1 MREQPRMAWAKIAPQ
16 LLGIVALSA
25 FFVTGTRSE
34 PVPRMSF
41 PEIARHLRVGMD
53 MADVHAM
60 LSVNGACPGAM
71 CGSPYS
77 WCRFYVDSE
86 GKHELVVISVRKTN
100 LPAGHYDQQL
110 VSWQL
115 NR

>member
-1 MREQPRMAWAKIAPQ
+1 MAWAKIAPQ
-16 LLGIVALSA
+16 CAGIVALSA
-25 FFVTGTRSE
+25 IFVTGTRSE

-53 MADVHAM
+53 MDDVHAM
-60 LSVNGACPGAM
+60 LSVSGAHPGAM

-77 WCRFYVDSE
+77 WCTFYRDSE
-86 GKHELVVISVRKTN
+86 GKHELVVISVRKNN

-115 NR
+115 NRL